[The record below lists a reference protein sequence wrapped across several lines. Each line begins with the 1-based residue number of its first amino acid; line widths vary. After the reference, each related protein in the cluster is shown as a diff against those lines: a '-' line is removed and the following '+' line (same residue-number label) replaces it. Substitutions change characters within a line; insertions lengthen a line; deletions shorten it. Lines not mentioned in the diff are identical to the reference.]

1 MFKTKTAELSW
12 MQEGILLVKFNKSN
26 EMIDLEEAKEQF
38 TAAMKL
44 TGGKKAKVL
53 VDATESMQQMTHEAK
68 EYLAGNEMK
77 LTEAIVVKAIHQRLI
92 ASFFIKVVE
101 KKQLH
106 PVKVFN
112 DMQKALD
119 WLKETG
125 N

>member
-1 MFKTKTAELSW
+1 MLQTKTAELSW
-12 MQEGILLVKFNKSN
+12 LPDGILLVKFNKRN
-26 EMIDLEEAKEQF
+26 EMIDLDEAKEQF
-38 TAAMKL
+38 AAAMKL

-68 EYLAGNEMK
+68 EFLANNDLK

-92 ASFFIKVVE
+92 ASFFIKMVE
-101 KKQLH
+101 KKKLH